1 MASTYCW
8 PSVSIKRGASLVVVR
23 KVVKA
28 EYGCILWM
36 YVYTINLICFIIQKN
51 YAVIGLEKIILIF
64 ILPTYRPYVYL
75 FFARET

>member
-1 MASTYCW
+1 M
-8 PSVSIKRGASLVVVR
+8 
-23 KVVKA
+23 
-28 EYGCILWM
+28 
-36 YVYTINLICFIIQKN
+36 YTINLICFIIQKN